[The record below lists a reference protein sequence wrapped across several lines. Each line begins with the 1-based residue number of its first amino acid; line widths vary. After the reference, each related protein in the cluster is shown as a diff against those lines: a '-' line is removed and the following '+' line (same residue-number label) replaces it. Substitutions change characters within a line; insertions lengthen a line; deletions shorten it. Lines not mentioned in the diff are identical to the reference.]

1 MHGFVEHI
9 KRYELVF
16 NDFAEK
22 GIATFAYDQRGFGE
36 TGAKSKSLGSTS
48 WKHALG
54 DVSYFIN
61 LVANDKTP
69 LFLLG
74 HSMGGALSL
83 AFGTRS
89 PALPGLE
96 KLRGIISAAPLI
108 RQAPGVK
115 APALLVKAGSFVGML
130 MPNMQIKT
138 AVKAAA
144 STIEFSRFEALL
156 ILSVRRTFVE
166 ILSFKLRTRP
176 ILYVR
181 PSDRTRESRICSW
194 V

>member
-16 NDFAEK
+16 DDFAAK

-36 TGAKSKSLGSTS
+36 TGAKSKTLGSTS
-48 WKHALG
+48 WKLALS
-54 DVSYFIN
+54 DISYFLELI
-61 LVANDKTP
+61 ANDKTP
-69 LFLLG
+69 LFLFG

-96 KLRGIISAAPLI
+96 KIKGVISAAPLI

-115 APALLVKAGSFVGML
+115 APAMLVKAGSFVGML
-130 MPNMQIKT
+130 LPNMQIKT
-138 AVKAAA
+138 AVKAA
-144 STIEFSRFEALL
+144 
-156 ILSVRRTFVE
+156 VRRNW
-166 ILSFKLRTRP
+166 L
-176 ILYVR
+176 
-181 PSDRTRESRICSW
+181 ICC
-194 V
+194 